1 MKDKASVSDRTV
13 AELIERVGRAAFG
26 DGFTAGLNPAQ
37 WAALRYFGRANRF
50 SRTVGGFAQ
59 FHGTTQ
65 GTASQTVKSLVEKN
79 YLTRTAV
86 PTDRRSFLLKITTD
100 GQALLAGDPINE
112 LTKAVREL
120 PPSQLPNLSESLDKI
135 LVQMLTRRGQ
145 PRFGVC
151 SCCCHLR
158 LDACRGHAQ
167 GPHEC
172 GLLGEP
178 LSQQETTEI
187 CANYAD
193 ARLQAT

>member
-1 MKDKASVSDRTV
+1 MKDKASLSEGTV
-13 AELIERVGRAAFG
+13 AELIEKIGRAAYG
-26 DGFTAGLNPAQ
+26 DGFAAGLNPAQ

-50 SRTVGGFAQ
+50 SRTVGAFAQ
-59 FHGTTQ
+59 FHGTTP
-65 GTASQTVKSLVEKN
+65 GTASQTIKSLIEKD
-79 YLTRTAV
+79 YLVRTPV
-86 PTDRRSFLLKITTD
+86 PTDRRSFLVILTTA
-100 GQALLAGDPINE
+100 GRALLTGDPINE

-120 PPSQLPNLSESLDKI
+120 TPSQLSNLSESLDKI

-158 LDACRGHAQ
+158 LDACPGHAQ

-187 CANYAD
+187 CANYA
-193 ARLQAT
+193 RT